1 MFTKSQLEKLLEACE
16 ISASSY
22 DQQMNEILYIAD
34 QIDGAATEIV
44 FSSVFQRSEDARK
57 TALTYK
63 NRIQEIDNLSNY
75 IKMLLTLSK

>member
-1 MFTKSQLEKLLEACE
+1 M
-16 ISASSY
+16 
-22 DQQMNEILYIAD
+22 
-34 QIDGAATEIV
+34 

-57 TALTYK
+57 AALTYE